1 MQLQHRIGAAP
12 LPADDETRRLGSV
25 WRAAR
30 RRVRFRLLLG
40 SATQF
45 VAVKRRRTEFVVS
58 DTFASDAV
66 GKDLQGMAISSGARD
81 AIRADSELVAPPTTV
96 G

>member
-1 MQLQHRIGAAP
+1 
-12 LPADDETRRLGSV
+12 
-25 WRAAR
+25 
-30 RRVRFRLLLG
+30 
-40 SATQF
+40 